1 MESVLSKII
10 VILLKRISVNPLLD
24 NQLQSTYMRREDLEG
39 IFLPYM
45 SNYSDTELRHLLAG
59 VEDMLLG
66 YAEFDGNIHSGR
78 RSINLFNAIFNFSD
92 KMLVEQENEI
102 LCKYSNLLR
111 WRSVT
116 SQVSEETFIMA
127 FMAKRDA
134 SYGTRG
140 KCFSNKPVISHNNMQ
155 LKAILNNG
163 MAENHFHLM
172 GSAPYFQLSW
182 IQLMNSLTN
191 STIVDRLHKF
201 ERKRRNVNIKYNED
215 YKEESFETRIRQAF
229 LIRLYLFSRL
239 TGMKLRLSAYQIP
252 TKTLEFEFHK
262 FAGIDRKE
270 YAIDPGLLLEKWGED
285 RPAKY
290 TENTEP
296 AKHTILGIL
305 SKVWD
310 EETRDDFQR
319 KFPAVYD
326 FMKYLCDEILDA
338 PNWSDR
344 QEPVNFVELL
354 LYFVNNRE
362 NIELE
367 KCRLFVAEDIYD
379 FLWREK
385 TLEYLKYL
393 LGNSYSL
400 NAVIPQLQEMVHSI
414 KGANRFQPKDYAV
427 LLSDYEWHHAHG
439 RYMDLWGERNFLYQ
453 CFLEICKKGCLFSHY
468 ESNLFHAY
476 LVIKE
481 NIRGEMVQANEYV
494 GFENFQIH
502 QDRKEYFSN
511 GVEFEKSM
519 ARMAVRDTLQSQRIT
534 SLEARISPSDTA
546 RGNYEKIRFFD
557 RAIDEKGELKNL
569 FYYVFHFIKS
579 QEKESDDLLG
589 VKCRSY
595 HKRVD
600 IQKRAYALKRFREKY
615 PLSASRVLGIDA
627 ASQEI
632 GCRPEVF
639 ATVFRFLKS
648 HTSSYGVT
656 GEKTVLPQ
664 LRISYHVGEDFL
676 DILDGLRAIE
686 EAVLFLGMDCG
697 DRLGHALALGIDVDE
712 WYSSK
717 KYRLSIP
724 MQDYLDN
731 IVWMYY
737 AIIRYHVEDA
747 DNLKSYLESEFS
759 NYFRKIYGGSINRVS
774 LEKIAKS
781 VKERYEAHELG
792 DSIYARYKVEHV
804 SFVFDI
810 HAYYKAWQLRGDMPE
825 LYQKGYY
832 DGNKQADFRMNT
844 HMANSFWP
852 EDFSIRYVPEVAYLY
867 YLYHYSAEVKKEGR
881 KELEY
886 KVNPSIVKG
895 VKAIQKE
902 LQKEIARRGIGI
914 ETNPSSNYMIGTFK
928 KYAKHP
934 IINFYN
940 QGLVTDEEKLRECPQ
955 IWCSINTDDQGV
967 FSSSL
972 ENEFALMAIALEK
985 ERDADGNFLYNKSM
999 IYQWIDQIRING
1011 QRQSFGLFRKENEE
1025 KKEERYS
1032 TKSP

>member
-1 MESVLSKII
+1 MEDVLSKII
-10 VILLKRISVNPLLD
+10 VILLKRISIEPLLD
-24 NQLQSTYMRREDLEG
+24 NTRQSTYIDRENLKT

-45 SNYSDTELRHLLAG
+45 SNYSDTELRHLIVG
-59 VEDMLLG
+59 VEEILQG
-66 YAEFDGNIHSGR
+66 YAEFDGNIHSDR
-78 RSINLFNAIFNFSD
+78 KSFNLFHAIFHFSD
-92 KMLVEQENEI
+92 KMLIEQGNEI
-102 LCKYSNLLR
+102 LCRYSKLLR

-116 SQVSEETFIMA
+116 SQVSEETFVMA

-134 SYGTRG
+134 SCGITG
-140 KCFSNKPVISHNNMQ
+140 KCFSHKPVISHNNMQ
-155 LKAILNNG
+155 LKAILNTG

-182 IQLMNSLTN
+182 IQLMNSLSN
-191 STIVDRLHKF
+191 SKVRERLHQF
-201 ERKRRNVNIKYNED
+201 EKTRRNVNIKYNEN
-215 YKEESFETRIRQAF
+215 YEEESFEIRICQAF

-239 TGMKLRLSAYQIP
+239 TNRKLKLNTYQIL
-252 TKTLEFEFHK
+252 TRKVEFDFNRFDDIESEIYKINVRF
-262 FAGIDRKE
+262 
-270 YAIDPGLLLEKWGED
+270 LLEKWGSE
-285 RPAKY
+285 
-290 TENTEP
+290 
-296 AKHTILGIL
+296 KHTILGIL
-305 SKVWD
+305 SKLWD
-310 EETRDDFQR
+310 D
-319 KFPAVYD
+319 KFLDNFFRNYPELYE
-326 FMKYLCDEILDA
+326 FMKYLCDKILDA
-338 PNWSDR
+338 PDWSGKK
-344 QEPVNFVELL
+344 EVVSFTELL
-354 LYFVNNRE
+354 LYFVKGRDT
-362 NIELE
+362 IELE
-367 KCRLFVAEDIYD
+367 RCKTFIEKDEYD
-379 FLWREK
+379 LLWEEK
-385 TLEYLKYL
+385 TLEYLQYL
-393 LGNSYSL
+393 LRNVCNL
-400 NAVIPQLQEMVHSI
+400 NVIIPKLQEMVHAI
-414 KGANRFQPKDYAV
+414 KGASRFQPSDYAA
-427 LLSDYEWHHAHG
+427 LLSDYEWHHDQG
-439 RYMDLWGERNFLYQ
+439 RYMDLWGERNFLYH
-453 CFLEICKKGCLFSHY
+453 CFGEICKKGYLFSDY

-481 NIRGEMVQANEYV
+481 NIRAEMVQANSYV

-519 ARMAVRDTLQSQRIT
+519 ARMAVRDTLQSQKII
-534 SLEARISPSDTA
+534 SLEARISPYDTA
-546 RGNYEKIRFFD
+546 KGNYEAIRFFD
-557 RAIDEKGELKNL
+557 RAIDDKGEFRNL

-589 VKCRSY
+589 VKCRAY
-595 HKRVD
+595 YKRMD
-600 IQKRAYALKRFREKY
+600 IQKRSYALIRFREKY

-648 HTSSYGVT
+648 HTSSYGANAA
-656 GEKTVLPQ
+656 KSVLPQ

-686 EAVLFLGMDCG
+686 EAILFLGMDCG
-697 DRLGHALALGIDVDE
+697 DRLGHALALGIDVNE

-717 KYRLSIP
+717 RYRLSIS

-737 AIIRYHVEDA
+737 AIIRYHIEDV
-747 DNLKSYLESEFS
+747 DNVKSYLESEFS

-781 VKERYEAHELG
+781 VKEKYENENTAG
-792 DSIYARYKVEHV
+792 SVYDKYKVEHV

-825 LYQKGYY
+825 LYQKGHY
-832 DGNKQADFRMNT
+832 DGSWQDDFRMNA
-844 HMANSFWP
+844 HMANKFWP

-867 YLYHYSAEVKKEGR
+867 YLYHYSPEVKKEGR
-881 KELEY
+881 KEFEFQ
-886 KVNPSIVKG
+886 VSPSMLKCI
-895 VKAIQKE
+895 KAIQKE

-940 QGLVTDEEKLRECPQ
+940 QGLVADERQLKECPQ

-972 ENEFALMAIALEK
+972 ENEFALMAIALER
-985 ERDADGNFLYNKSM
+985 ERDENGNALYSKNM
-999 IYQWIDQIRING
+999 IYQWIDNIRING
-1011 QRQSFGLFRKENEE
+1011 QRQSFGLFRNDETAFG
-1025 KKEERYS
+1025 S
-1032 TKSP
+1032 SKSKMKTEDIKTRE